1 MGHLRI
7 VTATG
12 KADLPYARMVNW
24 ILVFFTKESLN
35 AVPSCNRGASLD
47 TVHSS
52 HSEVLATKTAFFF
65 SSYFFFTT
73 TSVGVFTIVPMQ
85 CCQLF
90 GHRCFT

>member
-12 KADLPYARMVNW
+12 KADLPYARMVNG

-65 SSYFFFTT
+65 TSYYVLIFFYHHLGWGFYNRAHAMLP
-73 TSVGVFTIVPMQ
+73 II
-85 CCQLF
+85 
-90 GHRCFT
+90 